1 MRSISSNLKEMVE
14 QLNWLRSDLL
24 THLQELQ
31 TDFEDL
37 SDEDLLECREV
48 MLERVNECL
57 EILEELDEDN

>member
-1 MRSISSNLKEMVE
+1 MRSISSNLKEIVE

-31 TDFEDL
+31 ADFEDL

>member
-31 TDFEDL
+31 ADFEDL